1 MVLALG
7 GCTPASVPA
16 SGVSASAAPG
26 STTPSPARTGEL
38 TRPTPALPSVTSAAF
53 SESYAANCDGRPGVD
68 RVIALLRS
76 KGLIDGTAVVTVR
89 LGPLCAGTWQYTVLS
104 VTGREP
110 LQVITQ
116 GPPTS
121 LTLVT
126 FGTDVCSVPVRTQAP
141 IGIISVA
148 HCTQ

>member
-1 MVLALG
+1 MSLRQRAGCALMVLALG

-68 RVIALLRS
+68 REIALLRS
-76 KGLIDGTAVVTVR
+76 KGLIDGTA
-89 LGPLCAGTWQYTVLS
+89 LGTRPSPARASQSMSGNEAL
-104 VTGREP
+104 
-110 LQVITQ
+110 
-116 GPPTS
+116 
-121 LTLVT
+121 
-126 FGTDVCSVPVRTQAP
+126 
-141 IGIISVA
+141 
-148 HCTQ
+148 